1 MTLGDTQAPVD
12 TSCFI
17 CRKHAGL
24 EAAPPG
30 GYIYSD
36 EHWRVCHAPAE
47 MAVPGQMFIESRRHV
62 LDFADMT
69 AAEVESFGRLLAR
82 LYAAGKAVTGAER
95 IYALAMIDG
104 VPHFHFWLVPRR
116 RAVTERGLAFL
127 VEDHACSDEEAGA
140 AAAALHSSL
149 A

>member
-1 MTLGDTQAPVD
+1 MEGIPAPEQA
-12 TSCFI
+12 SCFI

-24 EAAPPG
+24 EEAPPG

-36 EHWRVCHAPAE
+36 EHWRVCHAPAR
-47 MAVPGQMFIESRRHV
+47 MAVPGQMFIESRRHF

-69 AAEVESFGRLLAR
+69 TEEAGAFGSLLAR
-82 LYAAGKAVTGAER
+82 LYAVGKEVTGAER

-116 RAVTERGLAFL
+116 REVTERGLAFL
-127 VEDHACSDEEAGA
+127 AEDHACSDEEAA
-140 AAAALHSSL
+140 AVAAALRTRL